1 MLFGIRN
8 MKKRLL
14 FLTAFF
20 AMLCWLTFNSLAQNV
35 KPLVQDD
42 KQPNSKPPKS
52 TQDDNVVRIKTEL
65 VTVLVSVTDQKGNLI
80 SNLSKDDFELSENNI
95 PQEVFAVA
103 KENTAPL
110 RLVVLFDTSVSV
122 KPKIKFQQQAATK
135 FFKSVLR
142 PVDQASLLSFNHDV
156 VIEKGFTSDTEALAD
171 AARSLKAKG
180 GTALY
185 DAIYLASQQ
194 LEKVSGRR
202 VIVIISDGANVI
214 SRTTLDTA
222 LKITERADVVIY
234 GIYTATRLEEFGV
247 VAGDKELEKIC
258 ERTGG
263 EVFFPNDINDLD
275 ESFNRLAAV
284 VRAQYAL
291 TFYPSN
297 EQNGNYRALKV
308 NVKNPGL
315 KVKARK
321 GYYASQD

>member
-1 MLFGIRN
+1 

-14 FLTAFF
+14 FLTIFF
-20 AMLCWLTFNSLAQNV
+20 TIFYGLNFGVLAQNV
-35 KPLVQDD
+35 RPFTQDD
-42 KQPNSKPPKS
+42 KQTSSKTSKS
-52 TQDDNVVRIKTEL
+52 PQDDNVVRIKTEL
-65 VTVLVSVTDQKGNLI
+65 VTVLVSVTDQKGNLV
-80 SNLSKDDFELSENNI
+80 SNLTKDDFELSENNI
-95 PQEVFAVA
+95 AQEVFTVS

-135 FFKSVLR
+135 FFRSVLR
-142 PVDQASLLSFNHDV
+142 PVDQASLMSFNHDV
-156 VIEKGFTSDTEALAD
+156 MVEKGFTSDIEALAN
-171 AARSLKAKG
+171 ATRSLKAKG

-194 LEKVSGRR
+194 LEKIQGRR

-214 SRTTLDTA
+214 SKTTLDNA
-222 LKITERADVVIY
+222 LKTAEQVDAVIY
-234 GIYTATRLEEFGV
+234 GIYTATRLDEFGV
-247 VAGDKELEKIC
+247 VNGDRELEKIC
-258 ERTGG
+258 EKTGG
-263 EVFFPNDINDLD
+263 EVFFPKDVNDLD

-297 EQNGNYRALKV
+297 EQGGNYRALQV
-308 NVKNPGL
+308 NVKKADL

-321 GYYASQD
+321 GYYASKD

>member
-1 MLFGIRN
+1 
-8 MKKRLL
+8 MKKRML
-14 FLTAFF
+14 FLTVFF
-20 AMLCWLTFNSLAQNV
+20 TVFYGLNFGALAQNV
-35 KPLVQDD
+35 KPFTQND
-42 KQPNSKPPKS
+42 KQQTKASKP

-65 VTVLVSVTDQKGNLI
+65 VTVLVSVTDQKGNLV
-80 SNLSKDDFELSENNI
+80 SNLTKDDFELSENSI
-95 PQEVFAVA
+95 PQEIFTVS
-103 KENTAPL
+103 KENTSPL

-142 PVDQASLLSFNHDV
+142 PVDQASLMSFNHDV
-156 VIEKGFTSDTEALAD
+156 VVEKGFTSDVEALSD
-171 AARSLKAKG
+171 ATRSLKAKG

-185 DAIYLASQQ
+185 DAIFLASQQ
-194 LEKVSGRR
+194 LEKIQGRR

-214 SRTTLDTA
+214 SRTTLDNA
-222 LKITERADVVIY
+222 LKMTEQADVVVY

-247 VAGDKELEKIC
+247 ASGDKELEKIC
-258 ERTGG
+258 EKTGG
-263 EVFFPNDINDLD
+263 EVFFPKDINDLD

-297 EQNGNYRALKV
+297 EQGGSYRALQV
-308 NVKNPGL
+308 NVKKADL

-321 GYYASQD
+321 GYYASKD

>member
-1 MLFGIRN
+1 

-14 FLTAFF
+14 FLTLFF
-20 AMLCWLTFNSLAQNV
+20 TICYGVSFNTLAQNV
-35 KPLVQDD
+35 RPFTQED
-42 KQPNSKPPKS
+42 KTAKTPKNA
-52 TQDDNVVRIKTEL
+52 QDDNIVRIKTEL
-65 VTVLVSVTDQKGNLI
+65 VTVLVSVTDQKGNLV
-80 SNLSKDDFELSENNI
+80 SNLTKDDFDLSENSI
-95 PQEVFAVA
+95 PQEIFTLS

-142 PVDQASLLSFNHDV
+142 PVDQASLMSFNHDV
-156 VIEKGFTSDTEALAD
+156 MIEKPFTSDVEALAD
-171 AARSLKAKG
+171 ATRSLKAKG

-185 DAIYLASQQ
+185 DAVFLAAQQ
-194 LEKVSGRR
+194 LEKIQGRR

-214 SRTTLDTA
+214 SKTSLDNA
-222 LKITERADVVIY
+222 LKMAEKVDAVIY
-234 GIYTATRLEEFGV
+234 GIYTATRIEEFGV
-247 VAGDKELEKIC
+247 VRGDKELEQIC

-263 EVFFPNDINDLD
+263 EVFFPKDVNDLD
-275 ESFNRLAAV
+275 ESFSRLAAV

-297 EQNGNYRALKV
+297 EQGGSYRALQV
-308 NVKNPGL
+308 GVKRADL

-321 GYYASQD
+321 GYYASKD